1 MFRRLLVSIEI
12 LRPHNMLVAAFS
24 VAAGYFIAGG
34 RAAEYVWP
42 AALFTALVTGAGNV
56 INDCHDVHIDRI
68 NKPRRP
74 LPSGR
79 LTKRHAVAMYV
90 VATVAITAGVL
101 LTVPLPVAAV
111 ICAWQL
117 LLFVYARSAK
127 RVFVLGNLLV
137 ALIASS
143 AFLAGGLLAGDTGA
157 AVVPFVIAFVFIVSR
172 ELVKGAEDVEG
183 DRAEGVGTAAAVVG
197 LDRTVVWAASLM
209 LVLSSL
215 IPLPTVAGHYTR
227 AYLWV
232 MEGAVVPGLILSS
245 LLVLKRP
252 EKRTFGR
259 VSWLLKI
266 EMFFGV
272 LAVGLGRL

>member
-1 MFRRLLVSIEI
+1 
-12 LRPHNMLVAAFS
+12 MLVAAFS
-24 VAAGYFIAGG
+24 VAAGFYIAGG
-34 RAAEYVWP
+34 RAAADLWP

-56 INDCHDVHIDRI
+56 INDYHDVPIDRI

-79 LTKRHAVAMYV
+79 LTQKHAVVMYV
-90 VATVAITAGVL
+90 VATVAITTGVL
-101 LTVPLPVAAV
+101 LFVPFSVAVV

-143 AFLAGGLLAGDTGA
+143 AFLAGGMLAGNPA
-157 AVVPFVIAFVFIVSR
+157 AAAIPFVIAFVFVVSR

-183 DRAEGVGTAAAVVG
+183 DRAGGVGTAAAVVG
-197 LDRTVVWAASLM
+197 LERTVAWAASLM
-209 LVLSSL
+209 LVLSAA
-215 IPLPTVAGHYTR
+215 IPLPTVAGYYGR
-227 AYLWV
+227 GYLLV
-232 MEGAVVPGLILSS
+232 MEGAVVPGLILSC
-245 LLVLKRP
+245 LLILKRP
-252 EKRTFGR
+252 EKRIFGR

-272 LAVGLGRL
+272 LAVCLGRL